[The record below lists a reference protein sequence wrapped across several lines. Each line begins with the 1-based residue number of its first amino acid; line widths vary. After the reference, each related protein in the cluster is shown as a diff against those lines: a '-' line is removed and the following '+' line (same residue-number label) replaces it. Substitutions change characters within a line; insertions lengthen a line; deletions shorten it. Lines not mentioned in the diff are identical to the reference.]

1 MKSWRLTRNPVAYV
15 GSVRVSVPNVIVRDW
30 VRERL
35 ESQRGLSAVHPNLFI
50 HVCIKGTDKLLSVA
64 SLIILRKQ
72 CT

>member
-1 MKSWRLTRNPVAYV
+1 
-15 GSVRVSVPNVIVRDW
+15 